1 MERTVWVDGVQ
12 RVICGVTEKTTCQEV
27 VIALAQAMGRT
38 GRYTLKEKFKEF
50 ERSVTPDEKLLESL
64 NKYGQ
69 QASEVQLILKHNGPS
84 LETRRCAQIRGTRGA
99 ARSLHRQSLPALDKV
114 RMNADPNPE
123 EKKPKRKS
131 LTFAEEARE
140 WIESFTRTRLHRVRG
155 KGKDAGRRDSSV
167 VSQPAEESGE
177 IIHLQNSREIS
188 SKEGNLRRITDDQEE
203 SSPGQ
208 ATKEELHHLIRRQQ
222 AQLETFQARLDATEA
237 EIRALEEQESLA
249 EEQESLAKEL
259 ARLGQLVESRVA
271 DVEEVDFWENE
282 LRAEEVYE
290 QDLQEQ
296 FLEMKEKVQECKE
309 KLEEYKKRESRHSSR
324 ADQAGRLAEEL
335 SQGCKEGSRM
345 ENSLVLTQEA
355 DQDFQVSRSLWTAP
369 FPRVSYRFSDTSAS
383 PGPLREWVAR
393 WSKELSSSSS
403 AAGELSDCAEA
414 VQQTDSTAV

>member
-1 MERTVWVDGVQ
+1 MELKVWVDGVQ

-50 ERSVTPDEKLLESL
+50 ERNVTSDEKLLESL

-84 LETRRCAQIRGTRGA
+84 LETRRCSQIRGTRGA
-99 ARSLHRQSLPALDKV
+99 ARSLHRQSLPALDRV
-114 RMNADPNPE
+114 QTSADPKPE
-123 EKKPKRKS
+123 EKKAKRKS

-155 KGKDAGRRDSSV
+155 KGRDAGRRDSSV
-167 VSQPAEESGE
+167 ISQPVEEAGQ

-188 SKEGNLRRITDDQEE
+188 SKEGNLPRITDDQEE
-203 SSPGQ
+203 ESSPGQ
-208 ATKEELHHLIRRQQ
+208 AAKEELHHLIRRQQ
-222 AQLETFQARLDATEA
+222 AQLETFQSRLDATEA
-237 EIRALEEQESLA
+237 QIRALEEQESLA
-249 EEQESLAKEL
+249 KEI
-259 ARLGQLVESRVA
+259 ARLGQLVESRAA

-296 FLEMKEKVQECKE
+296 FLEMKEKVQECKG
-309 KLEEYKKRESRHSSR
+309 KLEEYKKRESRHGSR
-324 ADQAGRLAEEL
+324 ADQADRLTGEL
-335 SQGCKEGSRM
+335 SQSCKEGSRM
-345 ENSLVLTQEA
+345 ENSLALTQEA
-355 DQDFQVSRSLWTAP
+355 DQDFQVRHSLQGAP
-369 FPRVSYRFSDTSAS
+369 FPRVSYRFSDTSGS

-393 WSKELSSSSS
+393 WSEELASSCS
-403 AAGELSDCAEA
+403 AAGDLSGCSDA